1 MSDIIE
7 HNDAGNEKVV
17 RIGETQ
23 SQVSLKVYQDIYH
36 QVTGRTEQ
44 IRKRYTQ
51 SLLLEFAELEQLH
64 HKVMQLCDVHRIVA
78 RNEVVSVFH
87 EKERKEQFTSFERFR
102 AYNANTSSPTVS
114 VVFKYNFSIIP
125 AGLQRPQEYI
135 ITIRLTSRV
144 AVLNQMEADA
154 PAFMRGR
161 FFGFMGGG
169 AAEITIEYADYVIAR
184 GFLEAFDE
192 WVLGCKATPKSA
204 TLTFLRN
211 HSHNVPTFAQ
221 LLVAAIVV
229 LFAIQAIPTYFT
241 QQTTPATWAR
251 FLVIFSG
258 GAYILITL
266 VHLSASFI
274 EHAIDTFPELSYLSL
289 NKGDEKLIEQAKQEK
304 PRAYLR
310 LVLGSIGTIV
320 LGIVS
325 AKLEKFM

>member
-7 HNDAGNEKVV
+7 HNDIGNNNAV
-17 RIGETQ
+17 RIGESQ

-51 SLLLEFAELEQLH
+51 NLLLEFQELEQLH
-64 HKVMQLCDVHRIVA
+64 HKVMQLCDIHRIVA
-78 RNEVVSVFH
+78 KNEVISVFH

-102 AYNANTSSPTVS
+102 AYNTNTSSPTVS

-125 AGLQRPQEYI
+125 AGLPRPQEYI
-135 ITIRLTSRV
+135 VTIRLTSRV

-161 FFGFMGGG
+161 FFSFMGGG

-192 WVLGCKATPKSA
+192 WVLGCKATPRSK
-204 TLTFLRN
+204 TLAFLRGQ
-211 HSHNVPTFAQ
+211 SHNIPTVAQ
-221 LLVAAIVV
+221 LILAASVV
-229 LFAIQAIPTYFT
+229 FFATQAIPLYF
-241 QQTTPATWAR
+241 QPQTSPETWAR
-251 FLVIFSG
+251 FFVVYSG
-258 GAYILITL
+258 GAYILISL
-266 VHLSASFI
+266 VSMTASYI
-274 EHAIDTFPELSYLSL
+274 EHAIDTFPELSYLNL
-289 NKGDEKLIEQAKQEK
+289 NKGDEKLIDGAKQEK
-304 PRAYLR
+304 PKAYFR
-310 LVLGSIGTIV
+310 LILGAAGSVL
-320 LGIVS
+320 LGIIS